1 VEKEEIM
8 TEEKETKAEHRGFGM
23 ADKEGKKGYGTI
35 TEEALNALKSRIGVE
50 RVRAG
55 KPWQIEVSRWTWSAI
70 RAQAQACGDYNP
82 LYWDEE
88 YAKKSPY
95 GTLVVP
101 PGALYGIEQINA
113 ATDGMPGMHALF
125 RGLALEWYK
134 SIVLGDIVT
143 GKAYLTNVAVK
154 GSQLSGQSV
163 IQEYDTYGY
172 NEKGEVIGKL
182 FTSWSRHE
190 RQAAKASH
198 ETARQSARLLARY
211 TSEELERLREDF
223 KNQAPRRGSEIR
235 FWEDVQVGEELP
247 YRIKGPT
254 SQAQRMVGEGG
265 GGRRGGVFA
274 EIGGTSDW
282 GQLHAQIWKMFERH
296 PALPFLNDQG
306 IPEVPVA
313 IHNSNDWSRQY
324 LGLPGGYD
332 AGVQRV
338 HWGVHLLTDW
348 MGDHGFLRK
357 ITIRF
362 PQTVMMGDTTWLRG
376 KVTNKRVEDGKHIV
390 EIDYTHE
397 NQLGHTVTAGTA
409 EVVLVSRSDPHAKTW
424 D

>member
-1 VEKEEIM
+1 M
-8 TEEKETKAEHRGFGM
+8 TEEKARGSR
-23 ADKEGKKGYGTI
+23 EGYGTI

-50 RVRAG
+50 RVRAQ
-55 KPWQIEVSRWTWSAI
+55 KPGQIGGARLTRGAI
-70 RAQAQACGDYNP
+70 RAQARACGDYNP

-95 GTLVVP
+95 GTLVAP
-101 PGALYGIEQINA
+101 PGVMYGIEQVNA

-125 RGLALEWYK
+125 RGLTLEWYK
-134 SIVLGDIVT
+134 PIVLGDIVT
-143 GKAYLTNVAVK
+143 GKAYLTNVQVK

-163 IQEYDTYGY
+163 VQEYDTYGY

-190 RQAAKASH
+190 RQAAKAT
-198 ETARQSARLLARY
+198 EATARQSMRLLARY
-211 TSEELERLREDF
+211 APEELEKLREDF
-223 KNQAPRRGSEIR
+223 KNQVPRRGGEIR
-235 FWEDVQVGEELP
+235 FWEDVEVGEELP

-265 GGRRGGVFA
+265 GGRGGAFGQ
-274 EIGGTSDW
+274 IGGTSDW

-296 PALPFLNDQG
+296 PALPVLNEQG

-313 IHNSNDWSRQY
+313 VHNSNDWSRKE

-332 AGVQRV
+332 AGVQRI

-348 MGDHGFLRK
+348 MGDHGFLRN

-362 PQTVMMGDTTWLRG
+362 PQTVIMGDATWLRG
-376 KVTNKRVEDGKHIV
+376 KVTDKRVADGKHIV
-390 EIDYTHE
+390 EIEYTHE

-409 EVVLVSRSDPHAKTW
+409 EVVLLSKSNPHAKTW

>member
-1 VEKEEIM
+1 M
-8 TEEKETKAEHRGFGM
+8 TEEKATKAEHRGFGM

-50 RVRAG
+50 RVRGART
-55 KPWQIEVSRWTWSAI
+55 PWQIEASRWTRSAI
-70 RAQAQACGDYNP
+70 RAQARACGDYNP

-88 YAKKSPY
+88 YAKRSPY
-95 GTLVVP
+95 GTPVVP

-125 RGLALEWYK
+125 RGLTLEWYK
-134 SIVLGDIVT
+134 PIVLGDILM
-143 GKAYLTNVAVK
+143 GKAYLTNVQVK
-154 GSQLSGQSV
+154 GSQLSGQAV

-172 NEKGEVIGKL
+172 NEKGELIGKL

-190 RQAAKASH
+190 RQAAKGTQT
-198 ETARQSARLLARY
+198 TARQSTRPLARY
-211 TSEELERLREDF
+211 TPEELERIRQAF
-223 KNQAPRRGSEIR
+223 KNQAPRRGPEIR
-235 FWEDVQVGEELP
+235 FWEDVKVGEELP
-247 YRIKGPT
+247 YRLKGPT

-265 GGRRGGVFA
+265 GGRGGAFG

-282 GQLHAQIWKMFERH
+282 GQLHAQVWKMYEKH
-296 PALPFLNDQG
+296 PALPVINDQG

-313 IHNSNDWSRQY
+313 VHNSNDWSRKE

-332 AGVQRV
+332 AGVQRI

-357 ITIRF
+357 ITVKY
-362 PQTVMMGDTTWLRG
+362 PQTVIMGDTTWLKG
-376 KVTNKRVEDGKHIV
+376 KVIDKRVEDGKHIV

-409 EVVLVSRSDPHAKTW
+409 EVILPSRTNPHAKT
-424 D
+424 